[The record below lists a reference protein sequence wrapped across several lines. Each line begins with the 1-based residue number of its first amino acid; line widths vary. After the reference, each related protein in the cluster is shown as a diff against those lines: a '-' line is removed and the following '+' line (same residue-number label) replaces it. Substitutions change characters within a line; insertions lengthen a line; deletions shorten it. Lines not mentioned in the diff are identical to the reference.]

1 MPKSEADSEDE
12 GPPKSSFE
20 IYRAEGEALMKN
32 GDYNKAIECYTM
44 VYKSFF
50 ELSLIV

>member
-1 MPKSEADSEDE
+1 MPKSEDSEDE

-32 GDYNKAIECYTM
+32 GDYRKSIECYTM
-44 VYKSFF
+44 VRVYKP
-50 ELSLIV
+50 LLIN